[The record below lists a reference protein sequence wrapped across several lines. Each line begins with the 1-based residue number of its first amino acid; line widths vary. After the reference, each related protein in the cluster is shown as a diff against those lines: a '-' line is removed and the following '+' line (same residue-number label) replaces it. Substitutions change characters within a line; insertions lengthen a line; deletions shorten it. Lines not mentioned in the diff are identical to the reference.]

1 MCFLPVGVL
10 VSTQCTE
17 VGAPKND
24 NHHLLRREEGRER
37 KNHNIY
43 VYKTN
48 ADIVFDLFVCDT
60 GCPQITFGLQL
71 LKLVFEEYLFPKD
84 LF

>member
-1 MCFLPVGVL
+1 MCILPVGVL
-10 VSTQCTE
+10 ASTQCTE

-24 NHHLLRREEGRER
+24 IHHLLRREEERER
-37 KNHNIY
+37 KNHNI
-43 VYKTN
+43 
-48 ADIVFDLFVCDT
+48 IRPMLILFFDLFVCDT